1 MTEHIVAE
9 AETSLSDLIDRALAG
24 EDVVITRA
32 GRPVVEL
39 KLVQPPVAGPI
50 TDEALD
56 WLAANRV
63 GMKLANEDA
72 GTFISRMRDED
83 WR

>member
-1 MTEHIVAE
+1 MSEHTLIE

-24 EDVVITRA
+24 EAVVITRA

-39 KLVQPPVAGPI
+39 KPIQPKTVGPI

-56 WLAANRV
+56 WLAAHRV
-63 GMKLANEDA
+63 GSKPASEDA
-72 GTFISRMRDED
+72 GTFVSRMRDED

>member
-1 MTEHIVAE
+1 MSEHTLIE

-24 EDVVITRA
+24 EAVVITRA

-39 KLVQPPVAGPI
+39 RPIQPRTAGPV
-50 TDEALD
+50 TAADMD
-56 WLAANRV
+56 WLAAHRV
-63 GMKLANEDA
+63 GTKPPIEDA

>member
-1 MTEHIVAE
+1 MSEHTVIE

-24 EDVVITRA
+24 EAVIITRA
-32 GRPVVEL
+32 GRPVAEI
-39 KLVQPPVAGPI
+39 KPIQPRTVGPI

-56 WLAANRV
+56 WLATHRIGRKPPA
-63 GMKLANEDA
+63 EDA
-72 GTFISRMRDED
+72 GTFVSRMRDED